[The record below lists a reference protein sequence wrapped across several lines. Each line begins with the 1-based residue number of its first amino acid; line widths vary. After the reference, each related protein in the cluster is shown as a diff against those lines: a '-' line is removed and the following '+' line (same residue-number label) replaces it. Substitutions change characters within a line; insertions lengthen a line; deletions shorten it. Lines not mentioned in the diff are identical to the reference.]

1 MRNEQQIRR
10 LMQTGMDEPG
20 DRSRTALAVSR
31 ARRQVGQR
39 DTLTFAL
46 FRIWAAL
53 ERMLAPFFAL
63 LGEQQ
68 AQASWQQ
75 SGRRAPRRST
85 KDNK

>member
-20 DRSRTALAVSR
+20 DSSRAALAVSR

-46 FRIWAAL
+46 VRIWAAL
-53 ERMLAPFFAL
+53 ARMLAPFFAL
-63 LGEQQ
+63 LGERQ

-75 SGRRAPRRST
+75 SGRRAPRRGT
-85 KDNK
+85 EENN